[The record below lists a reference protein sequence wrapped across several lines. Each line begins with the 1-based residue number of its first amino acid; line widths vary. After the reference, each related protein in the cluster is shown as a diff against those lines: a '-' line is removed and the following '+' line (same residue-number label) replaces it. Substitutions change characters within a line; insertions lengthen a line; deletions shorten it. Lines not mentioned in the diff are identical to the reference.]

1 MSRVCVHGLGYIGLP
16 TAAVLANNGHEVSGY
31 DTDQAVRDSVR
42 NADVQIDEPGLD
54 ELLRQAVESG
64 RLTAPDEI
72 TEAAY
77 HVICVPTPFD
87 EETRR
92 PRLEYVRAATEAV
105 AGVLR
110 EGDTVILEST
120 VPPGTTEGQVRP
132 ALEETGLEVGIDF
145 GLAHCPETV
154 LPGNI
159 LAELRENDRIVGGIG
174 PESTEAAVELY
185 DSFVDGAIRTA
196 EDPTTAEFVKL
207 IQNTSRDVNIAL
219 ANETARIAHDYDVD
233 TREAIDLANGH
244 PRVEL
249 LNPGPGVGGHCLPI
263 DPWFLGVGS
272 DSLDLIPTARRV
284 NDGMSAFVIDLL
296 RELLGDLNGTK
307 IAVLGAAYKGNVDD
321 TRKSPGLALA
331 KELRKGPEAPLAA
344 TDGESSDAPHVVVHD
359 PHVEDTSIELRD
371 LDTAASGADALVITA
386 DHDEFETLD
395 PRALRERMSAP
406 NVVDTKQ
413 VLRLRRWRDAG
424 FSARRI

>member
-1 MSRVCVHGLGYIGLP
+1 VSRVCVHGLGYIGLP
-16 TAAVLANNGHEVSGY
+16 TAAVLANSGHEVAGY
-31 DTDQAVRDSVR
+31 DTDRAVRDSVR

-64 RLTAPDEI
+64 RLTAADEI
-72 TEAAY
+72 AEARY
-77 HVICVPTPFD
+77 HLICVPTPFD

-92 PRLEYVRAATEAV
+92 PGLEYVDAATEAV
-105 AGVLR
+105 AEVLR
-110 EGDTVILEST
+110 EDDTVILEST
-120 VPPGTTEGQVRP
+120 VPPGTTEERVRP
-132 ALEETGLEVGIDF
+132 VLEESGLEAGTDF

-174 PESTEAAVELY
+174 PESTEPAVELY

-207 IQNTSRDVNIAL
+207 IQNTFRDVNIAF
-219 ANETARIAHDYDVD
+219 ANETARIARDYDVD

-244 PRVEL
+244 PRVDL
-249 LNPGPGVGGHCLPI
+249 LSPGPGVGGHCLPI

-272 DSLDLIPTARRV
+272 DSLDLVPTARRV
-284 NDGMSAFVIDLL
+284 NEGMSAFVIELL
-296 RELLGDLNGTK
+296 RELLGDLDGAK

-331 KELRKGPEAPLAA
+331 RELREGPRTPLAA
-344 TDGESSDAPHVVVHD
+344 ADGERPDGPRVVVHD
-359 PHVEDTSIELRD
+359 PHVEDPSIELTD
-371 LDTAASGADALVITA
+371 FDTAVSGADALVITA

-395 PRALRERMSAP
+395 PRALRERMSTP

-413 VLRLRRWRDAG
+413 MLRLRRWRDAG